1 MFLLWL
7 AERLVKVAFRL
18 SSVSHVGITI
28 GEDGH
33 TRTTLLP
40 DFRLEDYRRAMKARP
55 EAGLSK
61 SMVPPKEKPPGRCS
75 DLEALNRTLSN

>member
-1 MFLLWL
+1 MLLLWL
-7 AERLVKVAFRL
+7 AERLVKVAFRR
-18 SSVSHVGITI
+18 SSVSHVGVTV

-40 DFRLEDYRRAMKARP
+40 DFRLEDYRRAIRARP

-61 SMVPPKEKPPGRCS
+61 SMVPPMEKPPGRS
-75 DLEALNRTLSN
+75 DDLEALSLTLSN